1 MTTDPYNHHIWVQQ
15 FMYTLMQMEIFYPK
29 NIITND
35 WYLLFCIVKEML
47 WRNLYLESLSQL
59 LLSCA
64 YQQQNKSI
72 KNYSEGKVD
81 KKGKGT
87 SKHDWQSYWLS
98 LNHS

>member
-1 MTTDPYNHHIWVQQ
+1 MTTDPYDHCIRVQQ
-15 FMYTLMQMEIFYPK
+15 FMYTLMQKEIFHPK

-47 WRNLYLESLSQL
+47 QRNLYLVSLSQL

-72 KNYSEGKVD
+72 KNCSEGKVD
-81 KKGKGT
+81 KEGKGT
-87 SKHDWQSYWLS
+87 SKHEWQSHWLN